1 MKHNLPLELTPFV
14 GRQAELTEV
23 ARLLQDAAVRL
34 LTLLGPG
41 GMGKTRLAL
50 EAGLNLLNSADSQT
64 FVQGVYFVGLAPLGA
79 VDAIVPAVAAAVGFS
94 FREGGLPEQQLL
106 DYLAEKSLLLILD
119 NFEHLLGGANLV
131 PEILQAAPRVKI
143 LCTTRTRLEIPG
155 EQLFQLEGLDF
166 PAWET
171 PADALA
177 YSALKLFLQSARR
190 VRPGFEL
197 AAEDLKYVAR
207 ICKVV
212 GGMPLGIL
220 LAAAWVEMLS
230 PREIADEMMR
240 SLDFLESGQQSIPE
254 RQRSMRAVF
263 DYTWKS
269 LTAGEQ
275 RVFAAVSVFRGG
287 FTREAAQEVSG
298 ASLRELMGLV
308 NKSLLHRAPS
318 GRYEIHELLRQ
329 FGAEQLGRD
338 PVEETEAKDRHCAL
352 YAGFLHDREGLI
364 IGKYQKHILDEIEL
378 ELENVQ
384 AGWDWAVARA
394 RIKDISSSMETLALF
409 CQFRGSYLRG
419 AQACGQA
426 VQMLVEVQKKTNDPI
441 AKLAMGKMML
451 WRTRFSKW
459 LGLDENPYIRF
470 QESLAIFRELGN
482 RSNEALS
489 LCYLGGCFDSGFDE
503 AKEYCLSG
511 LAIYKELADKKGMA
525 YAFMILGD
533 IVSVNEDD
541 YVTAMQYYQDSLA
554 LAKEVEDMRGITM
567 PLLGI
572 GSIYRRMGDYQAA
585 IRYHQ
590 EALELNKTL
599 GDQYFIARV
608 MEELAVDR
616 MGLEQYE
623 EAEHLLHQSLNLLRD
638 IGDKITISDV
648 LGDLGYSANH
658 SGKYEQAVQF
668 ARESLSVLNHIQGTV
683 EAGSL
688 MVLGEAYIGLGNL
701 RQARNSIRLSLLA
714 ARVEHWNFALLNKLV
729 GIARLRSIE
738 GDLAGAIALL
748 ALVIHHPA
756 SFQMTRDQAALLLAK
771 LEAELPPDAAA
782 QARERGVAMDL
793 DTTMKKLIDELGE

>member
-1 MKHNLPLELTPFV
+1 
-14 GRQAELTEV
+14 
-23 ARLLQDAAVRL
+23 
-34 LTLLGPG
+34 
-41 GMGKTRLAL
+41 
-50 EAGLNLLNSADSQT
+50 
-64 FVQGVYFVGLAPLGA
+64 
-79 VDAIVPAVAAAVGFS
+79 
-94 FREGGLPEQQLL
+94 
-106 DYLAEKSLLLILD
+106 
-119 NFEHLLGGANLV
+119 
-131 PEILQAAPRVKI
+131 
-143 LCTTRTRLEIPG
+143 
-155 EQLFQLEGLDF
+155 
-166 PAWET
+166 
-171 PADALA
+171 
-177 YSALKLFLQSARR
+177 
-190 VRPGFEL
+190 
-197 AAEDLKYVAR
+197 
-207 ICKVV
+207 
-212 GGMPLGIL
+212 
-220 LAAAWVEMLS
+220 
-230 PREIADEMMR
+230 
-240 SLDFLESGQQSIPE
+240 
-254 RQRSMRAVF
+254 
-263 DYTWKS
+263 
-269 LTAGEQ
+269 
-275 RVFAAVSVFRGG
+275 
-287 FTREAAQEVSG
+287 
-298 ASLRELMGLV
+298 
-308 NKSLLHRAPS
+308 
-318 GRYEIHELLRQ
+318 
-329 FGAEQLGRD
+329 
-338 PVEETEAKDRHCAL
+338 
-352 YAGFLHDREGLI
+352 
-364 IGKYQKHILDEIEL
+364 
-378 ELENVQ
+378 
-384 AGWDWAVARA
+384 
-394 RIKDISSSMETLALF
+394 
-409 CQFRGSYLRG
+409 
-419 AQACGQA
+419 
-426 VQMLVEVQKKTNDPI
+426 
-441 AKLAMGKMML
+441 
-451 WRTRFSKW
+451 
-459 LGLDENPYIRF
+459 
-470 QESLAIFRELGN
+470 
-482 RSNEALS
+482 
-489 LCYLGGCFDSGFDE
+489 
-503 AKEYCLSG
+503 
-511 LAIYKELADKKGMA
+511 
-525 YAFMILGD
+525 MILGD